1 MAGCMSLLRCL
12 SFPRARY
19 MFAGALRGV
28 KLILGSAASVL
39 GNPRIFKAV
48 AEARRTAGWT

>member
-1 MAGCMSLLRCL
+1 MHVPAALLE
-12 SFPRARY
+12 FPTRQVYVRR
-19 MFAGALRGV
+19 GLRGV